1 MKNFTFSFLFIS
13 LLIVTPSCSNEKEF
27 SKTTAAENMEW
38 WSEAKFGMFIHW
50 GVYSD
55 LAGYWK
61 GEPYAGYAEHIMRMA
76 EIPLQTYKDEV
87 ANPFNPV
94 KFDAEEW
101 VKICKDAGMK
111 YMVIT
116 SKHHDGFAMFD
127 SKVPGWDDYDIVDG
141 TRWGRDPM
149 KELKAACDKEGIK
162 FGFYYSHAQDWSHRY
177 GQRNTWDYHQPV
189 KRNVWFD
196 QPEWQEH
203 REKSMIYVNEKSI
216 PQLRE
221 IINNY
226 EPDVIWFDTRN
237 WLPDEYNQIILTE
250 ARKLAPNTI
259 FSSRSAIGFAD
270 YQSTADKPIEFPP
283 VEGFWE
289 AIPTTNNSYGY
300 HANDYSHKPSSHF
313 IKLLSKAAA
322 RGGNLLMNVGPMGS
336 GEIAPVDVDILR
348 GIGDWLKVNGEAI
361 YGTERTILPVNAWG
375 ESTVKGNTLYLHVFQ
390 WPGDGQLHVGGLE
403 SDILSASFLS
413 DPEKQALNIK
423 RLNKRDL
430 SITVPDIAPDSIVTV
445 IALQYEGSLKTDST
459 RLLATN
465 VAANILHVFDG
476 KLYGERIRFGSGNSR
491 SNCVINWS
499 EKESYVSWKLRA
511 NQDAKFALQIVYD
524 AAKGADNNK
533 YLLSIGDRS
542 FELDVIPDNKFIPID
557 LGEISL
563 NKGETALTVKPL
575 ILEGDELMKL
585 RSIVLTPI
593 K

>member
-1 MKNFTFSFLFIS
+1 MKNFTSSFLFIS
-13 LLIVTPSCSNEKEF
+13 LLIVTQSCSNEEEF
-27 SKTTAAENMEW
+27 SKTTAPENLEW
-38 WSEAKFGMFIHW
+38 WSDAKFGMFIHW

-87 ANPFNPV
+87 AGPFNPV

-196 QPEWQEH
+196 QPEWKEH
-203 REKSMIYVNEKSI
+203 RENSMIYVNEKSI

-221 IINNY
+221 IILNY
-226 EPDVIWFDTRN
+226 QPDVIWFDTRN

-270 YQSTADKPIEFPP
+270 YQSTADKPVEFPP
-283 VEGFWE
+283 AEGLWE

-300 HANDYSHKPSSHF
+300 HANDFSHKPSSHF

-336 GEIAPVDVDILR
+336 GEIAPVDVEILR

-390 WPGDGQLHVGGLE
+390 WPDDGELLVGGLK
-403 SDILSASFLS
+403 SDIHSAFFLS
-413 DPEKQALNIK
+413 DTGKQALNIK
-423 RLNKRDL
+423 RFNKRDL
-430 SITVPDIAPDSIVTV
+430 RITVPDIAPDSIVTV
-445 IALQYEGSLKTDST
+445 IALQIEGSLKTDTT

-476 KLYGERIRFGSGNSR
+476 ELYGERIKFGNGNAR
-491 SNCVINWS
+491 LNCVYNWS
-499 EKESYVSWKLRA
+499 EMESYVSWKLRA

-524 AAKGADNNK
+524 ATKGAENNR
-533 YLLSIGDRS
+533 YQLSMGDQS
-542 FELDVIPDNKFIPID
+542 FELDVIPGTNFRPIS
-557 LGEISL
+557 LGEVSL
-563 NKGETALTVKPL
+563 NKGETELTVKPL

-585 RSIVLTPI
+585 RSIILTPI